1 MAPLRYIRGCSPLDP
16 LWVYTWI
23 PRYQEWGARLTACT
37 VHPGGQSPDTPRVL
51 GPILLWCSG
60 EVCLGFEVPGTRWG
74 VGARLTAVH
83 CRSRHDCFMR
93 PGPPNFFMSR
103 QKWQSPHSVRTQA
116 RQRRQRVRRRRAP
129 APGPRLLDDIG
140 GVSNAEGCEQMGVR
154 SDRPA

>member
-1 MAPLRYIRGCSPLDP
+1 MQPSRPPLGLYLGSKIPEMGGKTHRVYCTSRGAVTRHPKSTRTNTTNGALGKYAWGSRYPARGG
-16 LWVYTWI
+16 V
-23 PRYQEWGARLTACT
+23 R
-37 VHPGGQSPDTPRVL
+37 
-51 GPILLWCSG
+51 
-60 EVCLGFEVPGTRWG
+60 

-140 GVSNAEGCEQMGVR
+140 GVSNAEGCGQMRVK